1 VSVQT
6 MSVRTMDVRTMT
18 LEQIRLVGL
27 EALTRELGPAGMVRF
42 LQQFETGKGDYSQER
57 HLWLAELDVQ
67 MLAERIQQ
75 RRQEA

>member
-1 VSVQT
+1 MAEEGGNRAVSVQT

-42 LQQFETGKGDYSQER
+42 LQQFETGNVPGQN
-57 HLWLAELDVQ
+57 LL
-67 MLAERIQQ
+67 
-75 RRQEA
+75 